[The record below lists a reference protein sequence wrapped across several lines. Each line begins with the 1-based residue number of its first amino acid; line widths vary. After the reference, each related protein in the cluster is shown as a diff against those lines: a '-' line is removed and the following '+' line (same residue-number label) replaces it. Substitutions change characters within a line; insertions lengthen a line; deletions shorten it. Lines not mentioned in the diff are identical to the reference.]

1 MQKLITTLHL
11 TLDNLQSCKKEVW
24 NICDFNTQQ
33 AEGVNLLK
41 HINYIES
48 TILELMDK
56 ANDIDQQIKRDESN
70 RCMKCED

>member
-24 NICDFNTQQ
+24 NFCDFNTQQ
-33 AEGVNLLK
+33 HEGVNLLR
-41 HINYIES
+41 HITMVES
-48 TILELMDK
+48 QIYELLEVIMYEEERVK
-56 ANDIDQQIKRDESN
+56 EIESN